1 LQGLDNRWLVTLNCS
16 EARDA
21 LLQKGLHLFNRH
33 IILRHYNDILLAE
46 YKEYL
51 EYLSLQKRMYAKMR
65 EMMAEN
71 DNSDRP
77 ITPTDLSRAS
87 DATKLLFVSGK
98 EP

>member
-1 LQGLDNRWLVTLNCS
+1 LKGLDNRWLVTLNCA

-21 LLQKGLHLFNRH
+21 LLHKGLHLFNRH

-51 EYLSLQKRMYAKMR
+51 EYLGLQKRMYAKMR

-71 DNSDRP
+71 GESDV
-77 ITPTDLSRAS
+77 TQSELSHTNE
-87 DATKLLFVSGK
+87 ATKLLLLSAK
-98 EP
+98 EQ